1 MKLIKI
7 MSNTIDLV
15 FMRFLAGFAFLL
27 LSACGGGGGNPGTTS
42 GGSSSTA
49 VASPAVSVAIVDSSF
64 GVVGSNSVSGGGSYY
79 VQATLQDSSG
89 GRVANK
95 LVSFTTDTAVATL
108 SQSSALTNSSGV
120 ARVGITPVGI
130 LSSAAATVT
139 VSAMVNSVSVSGS
152 IDYQTAAANVA
163 LGSLAITTT
172 SLRALQTT
180 PVSVAATVN
189 GVAAQNGQVTV
200 NFTASCGT
208 FSPSSATTSGNGV
221 ASSVYQSAVNCSGG
235 VTLTAQASGSSVT
248 SSSGVTVAAAQAT
261 NVVFGTA
268 TPSTM
273 VTSQATGNKQS
284 SVVFRV
290 LDQLGGGMS
299 GQQLDIDL
307 SSAAISAGVN
317 FSVGGSLTSATQ
329 AVTTDGSGN
338 ATVTVSSGTMP
349 TPVQLTAKLHS
360 NSALLANSSG
370 LTVTSGV
377 PAQDASSIAVDKFAI
392 DGFTTDGV
400 VANLTWSIADR
411 QGNPIASA
419 DATRVNFVTRSAG
432 ILVGSCALDTSSR
445 CSVTYTSAGVRP
457 SNGRV
462 VILAY
467 MDGEESFSDSNG
479 NNRWDSG
486 EPFNDLGTAY
496 MDENE
501 SGNYSSGEQTYPG
514 GMVGSNSC
522 ATNYNGIS
530 VAGTCDGTWSS
541 SVKVR
546 QRIVLTLSDGQSSA
560 VVTQLAARSPNGF
573 DVRVADSNGNSM
585 PTGTTVAAAV
595 VTEGSLCKVVSAVS
609 PNKVRNSPNAGNH
622 RISLNGDA
630 ACATAKVDITVTT
643 PNQVTTVFSSTF

>member
-1 MKLIKI
+1 MLNNIKSI
-7 MSNTIDLV
+7 
-15 FMRFLAGFAFLL
+15 FMRLLAGLAFLL
-27 LSACGGGGGNPGTTS
+27 LVACGGGGGNPGTVS
-42 GGSSSTA
+42 GGSSSTV
-49 VASPAVSVAIVDSSF
+49 VALPSVSVEIVDSSF
-64 GVVGSNSVSGGGSYY
+64 AVVGSNSVSGGGSYF
-79 VQATLQDSSG
+79 VQATLKD
-89 GRVANK
+89 ANGVIVNGK
-95 LVSFTTDTAVATL
+95 LVNFTTDTSVATL
-108 SQSSALTNSSGV
+108 SQSAVLTNSSGV
-120 ARVGITPVGI
+120 ARVGITPVGV

-139 VSAMVNSVSVSGS
+139 VNATVNSVSVSGS

-163 LGSLAITTT
+163 LGSLAITTP
-172 SLRALQTT
+172 SLRALQST

-189 GVAAQNGQVTV
+189 GIAAQNGQVSV
-200 NFTASCGT
+200 NFTASCGA
-208 FSPSSATTSGNGV
+208 FSPSSATTSGSGV
-221 ASSVYQSAVNCSGG
+221 ASSVYQSAVDCSGG

-261 NVVFGTA
+261 NIIFSTA
-268 TPSTM
+268 TPSLM
-273 VTSQATGNKQS
+273 VTSQAAGNKQS

-307 SSAAISAGVN
+307 SSNSISAGVN

-329 AVTTDGSGN
+329 VVTTDASGN

-360 NSALLANSSG
+360 NSSLLAYSSG

-377 PAQDASSIAVDKFAI
+377 PAQDASSVSVDKFAI
-392 DGFTTDGV
+392 DGFTTDGS

-419 DATRVNFVTRSAG
+419 DATRVNFVTRSSG
-432 ILVGSCALDTSSR
+432 ILVGSCALDSSSR
-445 CSVTYTSAGVRP
+445 CTVTYTSAGVRP
-457 SNGRV
+457 INGRV

-467 MDGEESFSDSNG
+467 MDGEESFTDNNG

-486 EPFNDLGTAY
+486 EPFNDIGTAY

-501 SGNYSSGEQTYPG
+501 SGNYALGEQTYPG
-514 GMVGSNSC
+514 GMVGASSC
-522 ATNYNGIS
+522 ATTNYNGIS
-530 VAGTCDGTWSS
+530 VAGTCDGSWSS

-560 VVTQLAARSPNGF
+560 IVTQLAARSLNGF
-573 DVRVADSNGNSM
+573 DVRVADTNGNSM
-585 PTGTTVAAAV
+585 PTGTTVAATV
-595 VTEGSLCKVVSAVS
+595 VTDASTCKVASVS

-630 ACATAKVDITVTT
+630 ACATAKVEVTIVA
-643 PNQVTTVFSSTF
+643 PAPSQVTTVFSSTS

>member
-1 MKLIKI
+1 MRLLAVF
-7 MSNTIDLV
+7 SLV
-15 FMRFLAGFAFLL
+15 MLV
-27 LSACGGGGGNPGTTS
+27 ACGGGGGNPGT
-42 GGSSSTA
+42 SSSGSA
-49 VASPAVSVAIVDSSF
+49 GSVAASPAVSVAIVDSSL
-64 GVVGSNSVSGGGSYY
+64 GVVGSNSVSGGSSYY
-79 VQATLQDSSG
+79 VQAVLTDSNGLS
-89 GRVANK
+89 VANK
-95 LVSFTTDTAVATL
+95 LISFTTDATVATL
-108 SQSSALTNSSGV
+108 SQSTALTNSNGV
-120 ARVGITPVGI
+120 ARVGISPVGI

-139 VSAMVNSVSVSGS
+139 VSAMVNNVSVSGS
-152 IDYQTAAANVA
+152 LDYQTSAANVS
-163 LGSLAITTT
+163 LGGLTITTT
-172 SLRALQTT
+172 SLRALQST

-200 NFTASCGT
+200 IFTATCGT
-208 FSPSSATTSGNGV
+208 FSPSSVTTSGNGV

-235 VTLTAQASGSSVT
+235 VILTAQASGSTVA

-261 NVVFGTA
+261 NVVFSTA

-317 FSVGGSLTSATQ
+317 FSIGGTITSATQ
-329 AVTTDGSGN
+329 VITTDGSGN

-377 PAQDASSIAVDKFAI
+377 PAQDASSLAVDKFAI
-392 DGFTTDGV
+392 DGFATDGV
-400 VANLTWSIADR
+400 VANLTWSVADR

-419 DATRVNFVTRSAG
+419 DATRVNFVTRSSG

-467 MDGEESFSDSNG
+467 MDGEESFTDTNG
-479 NNRWDSG
+479 NNRWDLG
-486 EPFNDLGTAY
+486 ETWSDIGTAY

-522 ATNYNGIS
+522 ATNYNGVS
-530 VAGTCDGTWSS
+530 VGGTCDGTWSS

-560 VVTQLAARSPNGF
+560 VVTQLAARTVNGF

-585 PTGTTVAAAV
+585 PTGTTVTAAV
-595 VTEGSLCKVVSAVS
+595 VTDGSACKVPSAVS

-622 RISLNGDA
+622 RISLNGDP
-630 ACATAKVDITVTT
+630 ACTTAKVDITITT
-643 PNQVTTVFSSTF
+643 PNQVTTIFSSSF